1 MKERRTDR
9 SQQSANYFDQ
19 GFRALFKRYTERTLT
34 PAEFVT
40 AMDELK
46 QAAEANC
53 RKDIIQAF
61 DMGFKNGVK
70 WTMDMEKEG
79 MAIPRRH
86 GIEYYQNI
94 FEGGEYDG

>member
-9 SQQSANYFDQ
+9 SQQAANYFDE
-19 GFRALFKRYTERTLT
+19 GFRALFKRYAEHMLT
-34 PAEFVT
+34 RAEFIS

-61 DMGFKNGVK
+61 DMGFKLGVFWHIEITETK
-70 WTMDMEKEG
+70 ANVD
-79 MAIPRRH
+79 RYH
-86 GIEYYQNI
+86 GVEYYRNI
-94 FEGGEYDG
+94 FEGDEQ

>member
-9 SQQSANYFDQ
+9 SQQAANYFDE

-34 PAEFVT
+34 PQEFVA

-61 DMGFKNGVK
+61 DMGFKLGVF
-70 WTMDMEKEG
+70 WHIEITETKEN
-79 MAIPRRH
+79 IDRH
-86 GIEYYQNI
+86 YGVEYYRNI
-94 FEGGEYDG
+94 FEGGEYDS

>member
-9 SQQSANYFDQ
+9 SQQAANYFDE
-19 GFRALFKRYTERTLT
+19 GFRALFKRYTERKLT
-34 PAEFVT
+34 PAEFVS

-61 DMGFKNGVK
+61 DMGFKLGVF
-70 WTMDMEKEG
+70 WHIEITETKENITRYYG
-79 MAIPRRH
+79 V
-86 GIEYYQNI
+86 EYYRNI
-94 FEGGEYDG
+94 FEGGEYEG